1 MKLAVSYFNGWFSF
15 PSPFGSC
22 GFSISIKRTMSRFC
36 WRDFLYLSSFTVESI
51 DVSYTC
57 TQLIKCWKFWY
68 VLVVY
73 DTGIS
78 DVFCRPEN
86 SKKSLLTWW
95 AAQGSRIRPECRP
108 TTCTKVDF
116 RSMRYAVGTM
126 RFWFRANVPSGLWF
140 TSSFSGPNFKQQK
153 IWINVANE
161 EILCATDAPSEK
173 LNLNRVFWT
182 FQKRWESVKFRYYIL
197 LCMRL
202 FK

>member
-1 MKLAVSYFNGWFSF
+1 
-15 PSPFGSC
+15 
-22 GFSISIKRTMSRFC
+22 MSQFC
-36 WRDFLYLSSFTVESI
+36 WRNFLYLSSYTVESI
-51 DVSYTC
+51 
-57 TQLIKCWKFWY
+57 Y
-68 VLVVY
+68 VIHAGCSCFRFGDFIAY
-73 DTGIS
+73 DTVIG
-78 DVFCRPEN
+78 DVFCRPET

-140 TSSFSGPNFKQQK
+140 TSSFSWPNFKQQK
-153 IWINVANE
+153 YESNGANE

-182 FQKRWESVKFRYYIL
+182 FQNRWESVKFRYYIL

>member
-1 MKLAVSYFNGWFSF
+1 
-15 PSPFGSC
+15 
-22 GFSISIKRTMSRFC
+22 MSQFYR
-36 WRDFLYLSSFTVESI
+36 RNLLENLSSFTVESI
-51 DVSYTC
+51 
-57 TQLIKCWKFWY
+57 Y
-68 VLVVY
+68 VIHAGCSFFRSCDFIAY
-73 DTGIS
+73 DT
-78 DVFCRPEN
+78 VFCRPEI

-140 TSSFSGPNFKQQK
+140 TSSKFQTTK
-153 IWINVANE
+153 IWINGANE

-182 FQKRWESVKFRYYIL
+182 FQNRWESVKFRYYIL